1 MKKVLGFITIVL
13 LSAIALS
20 CDKEK
25 GEQET
30 AETAKLSVVV
40 NDAKAIYEVPQY
52 QGVNVTLAVAAD
64 PVSEESYTITLA
76 AKPDLVN
83 SYNAA
88 NGTSYKAIPAEAY
101 SLPSTSLMLI
111 RYSTTSS
118 TCDLR
123 LKGEGCVE
131 GETYLLPIVVGT
143 VSGGTNYEA
152 PDDKAAYIVFK
163 MTAPEQ
169 EGSGTEADPY
179 LIRDLN
185 GFMKMDGLLKD
196 DGSVY
201 FKLMSDLDFSAV
213 EFTEDNPW
221 VPINSGEEEV
231 IKLRKIY
238 FDGNNHTISNF
249 NGGGA
254 LFAYLVGSVE
264 NLTIDNANIECLDAN
279 LGGTLAGDVNG
290 GVVKNVTVTNSKL
303 ISNYKRNGG
312 LIGWLISG
320 SVEDCN
326 VDCFVDGMDSQAG
339 GLIGRIDEGTVKNCS
354 ASGDVTCGTYYSGG
368 LVGYVVSA
376 TITGSHATGN
386 ITHTAGNYGRTGG
399 LVGEVSSSLT
409 VEKCYATG
417 NITSTGHFAGGLVG
431 TINGEGGVLNIS
443 KSYATGNV
451 TIPITGNFSHAGGL
465 LGSVVNGSATINDC
479 YSTGAITARRYSGG
493 FIGTVSAKMALT
505 VKNGYTVSDISA
517 LGVPDLSGEFIGRVN
532 DGATVACSGFVAWD
546 VNGTRFV
553 YGAEVPVSGNYFG
566 TEGTVSSQASKLGW
580 DTTIWDLSK
589 DLPTLK

>member
-201 FKLMSDLDFSAV
+201 FKLMADLDFSAV
-213 EFTEDNPW
+213 EFTEDN
-221 VPINSGEEEV
+221 
-231 IKLRKIY
+231 
-238 FDGNNHTISNF
+238 
-249 NGGGA
+249 
-254 LFAYLVGSVE
+254 
-264 NLTIDNANIECLDAN
+264 
-279 LGGTLAGDVNG
+279 GTLA
-290 GVVKNVTVTNSKL
+290 
-303 ISNYKRNGG
+303 
-312 LIGWLISG
+312 
-320 SVEDCN
+320 
-326 VDCFVDGMDSQAG
+326 
-339 GLIGRIDEGTVKNCS
+339 
-354 ASGDVTCGTYYSGG
+354 
-368 LVGYVVSA
+368 
-376 TITGSHATGN
+376 
-386 ITHTAGNYGRTGG
+386 
-399 LVGEVSSSLT
+399 
-409 VEKCYATG
+409 
-417 NITSTGHFAGGLVG
+417 
-431 TINGEGGVLNIS
+431 
-443 KSYATGNV
+443 
-451 TIPITGNFSHAGGL
+451 NF
-465 LGSVVNGSATINDC
+465 
-479 YSTGAITARRYSGG
+479 
-493 FIGTVSAKMALT
+493 
-505 VKNGYTVSDISA
+505 
-517 LGVPDLSGEFIGRVN
+517 RV
-532 DGATVACSGFVAWD
+532 
-546 VNGTRFV
+546 
-553 YGAEVPVSGNYFG
+553 
-566 TEGTVSSQASKLGW
+566 
-580 DTTIWDLSK
+580 
-589 DLPTLK
+589 